1 MNNKK
6 ALAKTFWNIWEWW
19 WVGWG
24 NIGEWILEDLF
35 GERWIV
41 MGMRVRVV

>member
-1 MNNKK
+1 MVGG
-6 ALAKTFWNIWEWW
+6 
-19 WVGWG
+19 WVGGWVG
-24 NIGEWILEDLF
+24 LGGYLAIGEGDLF

>member
-19 WVGWG
+19 WVRWG
-24 NIGEWILEDLF
+24 NSWENIGGILGMD
-35 GERWIV
+35 GEL
-41 MGMRVRVV
+41 GLC

>member
-19 WVGWG
+19 RVGLG
-24 NIGEWILEDLF
+24 GIVGEWILGMD
-35 GERWIV
+35 GERWV
-41 MGMRVRVV
+41 VLGMRVRVG